1 MSRTAGLTPGSLAEY
16 DPPGYLYQ
24 GAEINGQMIKYTT
37 LPGTSRANGS
47 VHGSFISSST
57 GSGCPHHHK
66 AARGL
71 DGATNGGVG
80 LHSSSL
86 PGAHLDCERAHR
98 MVNVSLGAAMG
109 VVLGGGGTHPLVTAE
124 RLLPGEATG
133 LMFLIQTSWFSS
145 ENIR

>member
-1 MSRTAGLTPGSLAEY
+1 MGLTPGSLAEY

-37 LPGTSRANGS
+37 LPGTSRVNGS

-66 AARGL
+66 AAGGL

-109 VVLGGGGTHPLVTAE
+109 GSAGGGRDPSIGNSRAAAPRGGNRADVSDTNIVVL
-124 RLLPGEATG
+124 
-133 LMFLIQTSWFSS
+133 I
-145 ENIR
+145 

>member
-1 MSRTAGLTPGSLAEY
+1 MSRTVGLTPGSLAEY

-37 LPGTSRANGS
+37 LPGTSRVNGS

-66 AARGL
+66 AAGGL

-109 VVLGGGGTHPLVTAE
+109 VVLAGRDPSIGNSRAAAPRGGNRADVSDTNIVV
-124 RLLPGEATG
+124 
-133 LMFLIQTSWFSS
+133 LI
-145 ENIR
+145 